1 MFVRSFS
8 LSILIVLLGMA
19 AAARADEH
27 FISKE
32 VEYKTEDGWTI
43 SATLRLPPGASRN
56 NEFAGML
63 RIATLAIDWRGREKS
78 MGEGQP
84 IPDELHDFSTKMREQ
99 MYLDVT
105 GALHFMADYPGVDR
119 LRIGVLASQFSAEP
133 AVRGIRETA
142 SS

>member
-1 MFVRSFS
+1 
-8 LSILIVLLGMA
+8 
-19 AAARADEH
+19 
-27 FISKE
+27 
-32 VEYKTEDGWTI
+32 
-43 SATLRLPPGASRN
+43 
-56 NEFAGML
+56 
-63 RIATLAIDWRGREKS
+63 

-142 SS
+142 C